1 MIFKAPSTKFMI
13 YSAGKLPS
21 YEDGELMRGNVFDKV
36 RGNMYGYGW
45 YAYKWEEIAI
55 VLRNKRYHTLFLE
68 GSGIR
73 KMVPFK
79 ALKEK
84 VEIVGLIPIGSKM
97 GGGDG
102 GYLELLNLF
111 PKLSLDEILEFDE
124 GCVSFDDNYEFRPEV
139 YPSIW

>member
-1 MIFKAPSTKFMI
+1 
-13 YSAGKLPS
+13 
-21 YEDGELMRGNVFDKV
+21 
-36 RGNMYGYGW
+36 
-45 YAYKWEEIAI
+45 
-55 VLRNKRYHTLFLE
+55 
-68 GSGIR
+68 
-73 KMVPFK
+73 
-79 ALKEK
+79 
-84 VEIVGLIPIGSKM
+84 M